1 MRAKLPNYL
10 RHNALVCQHFSNMQ
24 IHTSQATLKLHRD
37 RLQDILNHLQETF
50 PPKPIHPKMSSE
62 EIMYH
67 AGQAS
72 VVEYFKTLSEE
83 E

>member
-1 MRAKLPNYL
+1 MTEITLN
-10 RHNALVCQHFSNMQ
+10 
-24 IHTSQATLKLHRD
+24 TLKLHSERLD
-37 RLQDILNHLQETF
+37 RLIDQLEDNFGNLT
-50 PPKPIHPKMSSE
+50 IHPKMSSE

-72 VVEYFKTLSEE
+72 VVEYFKTLTEE

>member
-1 MRAKLPNYL
+1 
-10 RHNALVCQHFSNMQ
+10 MQ
-24 IHTSQATLKLHRD
+24 IQTSQATLKLHRD
-37 RLQDILNHLQETF
+37 RLKDILNHLEETF

-72 VVEYFKTLSEE
+72 VVEYFKTIIDE
-83 E
+83 

>member
-1 MRAKLPNYL
+1 
-10 RHNALVCQHFSNMQ
+10 MQ
-24 IHTSQATLKLHRD
+24 IQTSQATLKLHRD
-37 RLQDILNHLQETF
+37 RLLDILNHLEDTF
-50 PPKPIHPKMSSE
+50 PPKTIHPKMSSE

-72 VVEYFKTLSEE
+72 VVDYFKILIEE

>member
-1 MRAKLPNYL
+1 MRI
-10 RHNALVCQHFSNMQ
+10 Q
-24 IHTSQATLKLHRD
+24 TSQATLKLHRD
-37 RLQDILNHLQETF
+37 RLKDILNHLEETF

-72 VVEYFKTLSEE
+72 VVEYLQTIIEE

>member
-1 MRAKLPNYL
+1 
-10 RHNALVCQHFSNMQ
+10 MQ
-24 IHTSQATLKLHRD
+24 IQTSQATLKLHRD
-37 RLQDILNHLQETF
+37 RLLDILNHLEETF
-50 PPKPIHPKMSSE
+50 PPQNIHPKMSSE

-72 VVEYFKTLSEE
+72 VVEYFKTLTEE